1 MKKYFRYIFCIFVL
15 AACAKVE
22 PVVPSGGEG
31 DDERVMSFSARL
43 ADGGDWV
50 PLQTKADASLD
61 ELKDNAHGNGWGLYA
76 YYTGKNDYTKPG
88 DAEGVIFNKRKVW
101 WDGSAWQYYVD
112 DDHKKEYWPMDE
124 DEKVTFFGF
133 APWSDYQS
141 SASVDADNGPQVTYT
156 ATTDLTAQKDLLW
169 ATNTSGLPHRNVNL
183 ATYQNPST
191 NPNGTVD
198 FHFRHAP
205 AKIHFTINGATLG
218 DETGNAIPKTPSD
231 LTTKSTTYDNNNVIL
246 SDETTGG
253 YYNNNY
259 NYPFYWAYRK
269 KTVVTEQTYQQI
281 LSGYK
286 ILLNTVE
293 MNNFIKNGVLHL
305 NNPDAYAP
313 AWTVSGNETLTYSFN
328 AGDLPIG
335 IRNPEDASALAAGW
349 GTTYVG
355 VDADPTELLPTPNN
369 YIYMV
374 PKTAVA
380 PGPNSQNITITVT
393 YHVIGLEKTVQFK
406 RTTTTVSYQRVAYF
420 KYYGTTYYKN
430 GNGNNNVTD
439 NINNNNIQWADVSNN
454 PNYPATSSFSDG
466 TTTDFGTPV
475 FNYSQ
480 DNNGSSDTTIPGQ
493 GWTARGSINTDILGG
508 RDYTINLY
516 LDGRELNLTV
526 IPQRWDLHETTYDYN
541 TFLNPVEQSLTYDA
555 DYVYSV
561 VEDKVYINNRM
572 GKFYFR
578 LGTGMY
584 LYWQASLI
592 GDDAFAFTDE
602 NGEYLKDD
610 AGNLRTTVRGDLSGA
625 TNYIYV
631 KAINTASRVTSTAKL
646 RIYLFNSENHAVVA
660 LPREN
665 WLFVSASYIKDNQTK
680 RVEEW
685 SVVQTAN

>member
-1 MKKYFRYIFCIFVL
+1 MKKRLLYIACLLAL
-15 AACAKVE
+15 AACVKVD

-76 YYTGKNDYTKPG
+76 YYTEKNDYTKPG
-88 DAEGVIFNKRKVW
+88 AAAGVIFNKRKVW
-101 WDGSAWQYYVD
+101 WDGGAWQYYVD
-112 DDHKKEYWPMDE
+112 TDHKKEYWPMDE
-124 DEKVTFFGF
+124 DEKVTFFAF
-133 APWSDYQS
+133 APWSLYQG
-141 SASVDADNGPQVTYT
+141 SATVDDDNSPQVAYT
-156 ATTDLTAQKDLLW
+156 ATTDLAAQKDLLW
-169 ATNTSGLPHRNVNL
+169 ATNTSGVPHRNVNL
-183 ATYQNPST
+183 ATYQDPST

-218 DETGNAIPKTPSD
+218 DQNNTREEYNGEGSNNG
-231 LTTKSTTYDNNNVIL
+231 STT
-246 SDETTGG
+246 DETAIS
-253 YYNNNY
+253 
-259 NYPFYWAYRK
+259 YPETSADFVGR
-269 KTVVTEQTYQQI
+269 QQI
-281 LSGYK
+281 NNSNRNVYWCYRTRTVTTTRTYRQAVSGFK

-293 MNNFIKNGVLHL
+293 MTNFIKNGVLHL
-305 NNPDAYAP
+305 NNPDAYVP
-313 AWTVSGNETLTYSFN
+313 EWTVSGNETLTYSFN
-328 AGDLPIG
+328 TGNMPVG
-335 IRNPEDASALAAGW
+335 ITNPNNESTLAAGW

-355 VDADPTELLPTPNN
+355 VDADPKELLPTPNN

-374 PKTAVA
+374 PKKAVI
-380 PGPNSQNITITVT
+380 PDTNSQNITITVT
-393 YHVIGLEKTVQFK
+393 YHVIGLSQTVQYTE
-406 RTTTTVSYQRVAYF
+406 TTTTVYSQRV
-420 KYYGTTYYKN
+420 KYYTRSSNGNRVYEQTNGNYVENGTTN
-430 GNGNNNVTD
+430 AAWENTNT
-439 NINNNNIQWADVSNN
+439 
-454 PNYPATSSFSDG
+454 TSETNESSH
-466 TTTDFGTPV
+466 TPV
-475 FNYSQ
+475 GATTFNYSQ
-480 DNNGSSDTTIPGQ
+480 DNSGN
-493 GWTARGSINTDILGG
+493 GWTARGAINTDIIGG

-526 IPQRWDLHETTYDYN
+526 IPQPWDLHETTYDYN

-602 NGEYLKDD
+602 NGEYLRDD
-610 AGNLRTTVRGDLSGA
+610 AGNLKTTVRGDLSGA

-631 KAINTASRVTSTAKL
+631 KAINTSSRVTSTAKL

-665 WLFVSASYIKDNQTK
+665 WLFVSASYIKNNQTK